1 MLTRNRTFRTDVGDV
16 NQDIFI
22 VLVKKNIMQKVQDT
36 LDLWA
41 KHLPLVMVHTLL
53 GWFSALSV
61 FLSNRVYMMCM
72 AILCAA
78 FDNRERCCLAWAVGP
93 MKTLRWHETG
103 TRPDQQEQFAM

>member
-16 NQDIFI
+16 NQDVFI

-53 GWFSALSV
+53 GWFRIGGAS
-61 FLSNRVYMMCM
+61 
-72 AILCAA
+72 
-78 FDNRERCCLAWAVGP
+78 G
-93 MKTLRWHETG
+93 LRDG
-103 TRPDQQEQFAM
+103 LEQS